1 MSEFLL
7 LYKKQLFFLS
17 NNLVSYSQTVQWM
30 YGLHN
35 SPVFF
40 CCLPWIFLLKHR
52 CTSLFRVSLTKEPSG
67 KYKKTGKKTKE
78 GRVNEFNSLKNTEG
92 TQRTAGG
99 MNRGGGNTNRLLL
112 PSDFTASPPPPP
124 PPLLLSLAL
133 LKTEAKKMVWLV
145 WHFAKYVP
153 VPN

>member
-99 MNRGGGNTNRLLL
+99 MNRGGGILTGFFYRQTL
-112 PSDFTASPPPPP
+112 PRPLPLPLPPIHSFRNFPQFR
-124 PPLLLSLAL
+124 SS
-133 LKTEAKKMVWLV
+133 TI
-145 WHFAKYVP
+145 F
-153 VPN
+153 